1 MNIGGSKAHNKR
13 NAVSIR
19 YDMMFASIRAAAG
32 FRDYQNLLDLNTDF
46 LRCHKSYVVNLRYV
60 EHWEMDG
67 FTLTDGS
74 VVNISRPYWQTA
86 RGVYACYMTQSRDE
100 PHLERPQPA
109 QLGGREAWR

>member
-1 MNIGGSKAHNKR
+1 MLNQAQALTREYAMLTPGSHILC
-13 NAVSIR
+13 AVSGGA
-19 YDMMFASIRAAAG
+19 DSVCLLHWLKGRAA
-32 FRDYQNLLDLNTDF
+32 
-46 LRCHKSYVVNLRYV
+46 
-60 EHWEMDG
+60 EDG